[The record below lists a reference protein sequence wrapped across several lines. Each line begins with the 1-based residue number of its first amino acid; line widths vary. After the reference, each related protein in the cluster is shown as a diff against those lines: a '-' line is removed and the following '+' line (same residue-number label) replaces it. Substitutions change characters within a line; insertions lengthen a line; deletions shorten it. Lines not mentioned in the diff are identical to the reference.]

1 MSDMTSTPAGKPA
14 RRWLGPALLIS
25 VAFNLFLVAL
35 ISVPFFKG
43 PPDDGFGPMP
53 RGPGAGLMHGAF
65 RELPEEDR
73 QALRQAMRERFR
85 DIRPHFREM
94 HEARNA
100 LADALAA
107 EPYDEAAARAAFDS
121 MSASMIVMSE
131 MGRDVMLETFAK
143 LTPEQRKR
151 VADAM
156 RKDRDRMM
164 MRWRKDGRDGG
175 PGDMPPPPME

>member
-1 MSDMTSTPAGKPA
+1 MSDMSPTPAGKPL

-25 VAFNLFLVAL
+25 LALNLFLVAL

-43 PPDDGFGPMP
+43 PRDGGFGPIP
-53 RGPGAGLMHGAF
+53 RGHGPALMQGAF

-73 QALRQAMRERFR
+73 QEIRRAMREKFR
-85 DIRPHFREM
+85 EIRPHFKEM
-94 HEARNA
+94 HEARDA
-100 LADALAA
+100 LAGALAA
-107 EPYDEAAARAAFDS
+107 EPYDEAAVRAAFDG
-121 MSASMIVMSE
+121 MSSAMMAMSD
-131 MGRDVMLETFAK
+131 MGRDAMLETFAK

-164 MRWRKDGRDGG
+164 RWRRDGRETG
-175 PGDMPPPPME
+175 PDDMPPPME